1 MYKKVLLLSLILFYF
16 VDFSSGDEEEESGK
30 KRKHENSLKSEGQ
43 LDRRRL
49 VQTEMLLMPD
59 TRAWFSITEGGGGII
74 LVWPPSSLITQP
86 LSQIS
91 SDKYL

>member
-1 MYKKVLLLSLILFYF
+1 MIVISFTTWVFPPTDGLPLRRIYKKVLLLSLLLFYF

-59 TRAWFSITEGGGGII
+59 TRA
-74 LVWPPSSLITQP
+74 
-86 LSQIS
+86 
-91 SDKYL
+91 

>member
-1 MYKKVLLLSLILFYF
+1 MYKKVLLLSLILFYS

-59 TRAWFSITEGGGGII
+59 TRA
-74 LVWPPSSLITQP
+74 
-86 LSQIS
+86 
-91 SDKYL
+91 